1 MRRMFSW
8 LLIKKTNLA
17 WLYLF
22 YLNIFGKKYFEVLFY
37 ECETSDILNKK
48 KNLFFCMD
56 PFKNKLF
63 NFFGIISILVLKR
76 VREKQDI
83 RGIVVIKG
91 YGCSCLH
98 QFCLKNQN
106 QKHPERK

>member
-1 MRRMFSW
+1 
-8 LLIKKTNLA
+8 
-17 WLYLF
+17 
-22 YLNIFGKKYFEVLFY
+22 
-37 ECETSDILNKK
+37 
-48 KNLFFCMD
+48 MD

-98 QFCLKNQN
+98 QFCL
-106 QKHPERK
+106 